1 MPVDHPSLA
10 RIFRNQT
17 AWLLALAGEQQAI
30 WQGGDISACVT
41 PGHGHLLV
49 PAGVHV
55 SPDDLDA
62 AFAWLGQSGISPLLI
77 WSDRDDPALE
87 RNIRGRGGGDS
98 WQPHW
103 MERDLD
109 LPVPDFPSP
118 PGIGITRATLDDLPA
133 LESARDVPYLSVEES
148 RIILDPSTTGSM
160 QMFIARMDASG
171 EVVGIIVLFT
181 PQDGERQAGIYN
193 AGVRFDLQRRGIGS
207 ALTAHACLAAY
218 DAGYRAISLNATP
231 PGERAYRKVGF
242 EVIGDGRTWF
252 MRFPVRK
259 SDSTS

>member
-1 MPVDHPSLA
+1 MWAGRDTSTIATIVTACDFLTKMPRFPIVRTPQPSLLRRPDTVVEFHPSPTVHWFVNPSCPIPGYPFMPVDHPSLA

-49 PAGVHV
+49 PAGANV

-98 WQPHW
+98 W
-103 MERDLD
+103 
-109 LPVPDFPSP
+109 
-118 PGIGITRATLDDLPA
+118 
-133 LESARDVPYLSVEES
+133 
-148 RIILDPSTTGSM
+148 
-160 QMFIARMDASG
+160 
-171 EVVGIIVLFT
+171 
-181 PQDGERQAGIYN
+181 
-193 AGVRFDLQRRGIGS
+193 
-207 ALTAHACLAAY
+207 
-218 DAGYRAISLNATP
+218 
-231 PGERAYRKVGF
+231 
-242 EVIGDGRTWF
+242 
-252 MRFPVRK
+252 
-259 SDSTS
+259 